1 MDPVP
6 GFTFADLRALV
17 RRSAAPTTALGVL
30 WSDEHK
36 VTHHLVHLSQRV
48 DRCLLLSLYEQTSQ
62 RLQIR
67 VDKFGEVLDQSKQL
81 PADSPVLQL
90 AMDVMLPIAKKF
102 VNGEIEVKDMLQL
115 RNDALKVLDAKG
127 QLVDHRGVGR
137 PPKAVKAKAHGK
149 AAVVVAVKETDVQP
163 SCKKAKVAV
172 AKVAVAKVA
181 KVEVEAYVPIGE
193 GEDGSPPSA
202 MSVELVQRFFEF

>member
-1 MDPVP
+1 
-6 GFTFADLRALV
+6 
-17 RRSAAPTTALGVL
+17 
-30 WSDEHK
+30 
-36 VTHHLVHLSQRV
+36 VHLSQRV

-127 QLVDHRGVGR
+127 KLVDHRGVGR

-149 AAVVVAVKETDVQP
+149 AAVVAAVKETDVQP
-163 SCKKAKVAV
+163 SCKKGKVAV